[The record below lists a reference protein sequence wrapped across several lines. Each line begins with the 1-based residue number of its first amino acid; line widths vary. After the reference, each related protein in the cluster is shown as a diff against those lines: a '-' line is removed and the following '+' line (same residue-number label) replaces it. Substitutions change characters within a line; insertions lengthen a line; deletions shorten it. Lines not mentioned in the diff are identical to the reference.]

1 MPRGQRCG
9 RAHCQRCSCCQRR
22 PPIPAPIA
30 TSISYQT
37 ALHCWY
43 EGSRDVQV
51 LLEWRSSPRDYGAN
65 VEIAEGVGSENVL
78 LFFGHLTPAVKE
90 LRYQHK
96 HHPVPVEE
104 KSRDK
109 ARVLGPG
116 FIKTFRRWKCVRA
129 VRS

>member
-1 MPRGQRCG
+1 MAVFSSGLLVPVYVPLF
-9 RAHCQRCSCCQRR
+9 A
-22 PPIPAPIA
+22 IA
-30 TSISYQT
+30 NAT
-37 ALHCWY
+37 
-43 EGSRDVQV
+43 V
-51 LLEWRSSPRDYGAN
+51 LLDGAN

-78 LFFGHLTPAVKE
+78 RTPWNEFHIGSPLMFVISLVFFGHLTPAVKE

-104 KSRDK
+104 KSRDE

>member
-1 MPRGQRCG
+1 MAVFSSGLLVPVYVPLF
-9 RAHCQRCSCCQRR
+9 A
-22 PPIPAPIA
+22 IA
-30 TSISYQT
+30 NAT
-37 ALHCWY
+37 
-43 EGSRDVQV
+43 V
-51 LLEWRSSPRDYGAN
+51 LLDGAN